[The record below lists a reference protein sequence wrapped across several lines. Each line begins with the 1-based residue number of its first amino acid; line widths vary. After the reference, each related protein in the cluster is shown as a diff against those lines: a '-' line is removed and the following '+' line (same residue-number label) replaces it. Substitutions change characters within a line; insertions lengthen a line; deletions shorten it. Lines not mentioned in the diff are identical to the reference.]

1 MRDEPGTLHRE
12 VTLTLAEVKL
22 EELESDPMRNQ
33 PGSVYDGICQ
43 LINSGEISVT
53 DMVMAISCDRLRNR
67 RGVGLS
73 VLVDSGHQHP
83 PGDVPV
89 LKAFWGYYNLG
100 VASNPQELFPRYNV
114 LWDLLEEARR
124 MNWFVHRPPIHLDRP
139 GEPGA
144 DRKADSTDGDAAE
157 LERARVRRGRGRDR
171 VPSLMM
177 GSEELSPP
185 FYGFVKRWDEEDN
198 DHYDDVHMQ
207 MRELVA
213 GHQQSVLTR
222 KEELLSNKT
231 NCTKCLSVQF
241 ELTREV
247 KRHESTKLLPS
258 MENIHLYSR
267 SCPPADLLQ
276 EIREMMDSGQI
287 DRPHLQQH
295 PYETRRFKEEVINR
309 DGSKSIIDVRVEVEI
324 LLKAYKVNEMDRSVE
339 VIAHAGP
346 NDYVR

>member
-1 MRDEPGTLHRE
+1 
-12 VTLTLAEVKL
+12 
-22 EELESDPMRNQ
+22 
-33 PGSVYDGICQ
+33 
-43 LINSGEISVT
+43 
-53 DMVMAISCDRLRNR
+53 
-67 RGVGLS
+67 
-73 VLVDSGHQHP
+73 
-83 PGDVPV
+83 
-89 LKAFWGYYNLG
+89 
-100 VASNPQELFPRYNV
+100 
-114 LWDLLEEARR
+114 
-124 MNWFVHRPPIHLDRP
+124 
-139 GEPGA
+139 
-144 DRKADSTDGDAAE
+144 
-157 LERARVRRGRGRDR
+157 
-171 VPSLMM
+171 MM

-247 KRHESTKLLPS
+247 KRHESAKLLPS

-287 DRPHLQQH
+287 DRPHLQQ
-295 PYETRRFKEEVINR
+295 
-309 DGSKSIIDVRVEVEI
+309 
-324 LLKAYKVNEMDRSVE
+324 L
-339 VIAHAGP
+339 
-346 NDYVR
+346 